1 MQILVYNISFN
12 YNLREMR
19 IEHIG
24 IWVKDL
30 ENVKAF
36 YEKYFDAKSN
46 EKYHNPTKQ
55 FQSYFLSFQDGCRI

>member
-1 MQILVYNISFN
+1 
-12 YNLREMR
+12 MR